1 MTVDPGTAI
10 SVSDR
15 FCRIF
20 LYATGTACFC
30 LLGLN
35 FNTLHDLPLSTVP
48 VCLSVCPSVRTPVS
62 NFSVYNDNSTPNYM
76 ISLGNIVILDKLD
89 YKAFD

>member
-20 LYATGTACFC
+20 FTFNRHRMLF

-35 FNTLHDLPLSTVP
+35 FNTLHDLFESDLPLSTVS
-48 VCLSVCPSVRTPVS
+48 VCLSVRTPVS
-62 NFSVYNDNSTPNYM
+62 NFSVYNDNSTPNDT
-76 ISLGNIVILDKLD
+76 ISLGNIVIRARL
-89 YKAFD
+89 

>member
-10 SVSDR
+10 SVLDR

-20 LYATGTACFC
+20 DMQSAPHAFF

-35 FNTLHDLPLSTVP
+35 FNTFHDLLKVISLKAS
-48 VCLSVCPSVRTPVS
+48 CMSVRPSVRLLVS
-62 NFSVYNDNSTPNYM
+62 N
-76 ISLGNIVILDKLD
+76 LGRAGK
-89 YKAFD
+89 

>member
-20 LYATGTACFC
+20 
-30 LLGLN
+30 
-35 FNTLHDLPLSTVP
+35 DMQ
-48 VCLSVCPSVRTPVS
+48 
-62 NFSVYNDNSTPNYM
+62 STPH
-76 ISLGNIVILDKLD
+76 
-89 YKAFD
+89 AFFAGTELQNVA

>member
-15 FCRIF
+15 FAVF
-20 LYATGTACFC
+20 FDMQSSLHAFC

-35 FNTLHDLPLSTVP
+35 FNTLHDLLRV
-48 VCLSVCPSVRTPVS
+48 
-62 NFSVYNDNSTPNYM
+62 
-76 ISLGNIVILDKLD
+76 ISL
-89 YKAFD
+89 

>member
-20 LYATGTACFC
+20 LHVIGTACFFFAEIE
-30 LLGLN
+30 LK
-35 FNTLHDLPLSTVP
+35 HV
-48 VCLSVCPSVRTPVS
+48 
-62 NFSVYNDNSTPNYM
+62 
-76 ISLGNIVILDKLD
+76 
-89 YKAFD
+89 A

>member
-10 SVSDR
+10 SVSDQ

-20 LYATGTACFC
+20 FMQPAPHAFF

-35 FNTLHDLPLSTVP
+35 FNTLHDLLRV
-48 VCLSVCPSVRTPVS
+48 
-62 NFSVYNDNSTPNYM
+62 
-76 ISLGNIVILDKLD
+76 ISL
-89 YKAFD
+89 

>member
-20 LYATGTACFC
+20 DRQSAPHVFFAGIELKHVA
-30 LLGLN
+30 
-35 FNTLHDLPLSTVP
+35 
-48 VCLSVCPSVRTPVS
+48 
-62 NFSVYNDNSTPNYM
+62 
-76 ISLGNIVILDKLD
+76 
-89 YKAFD
+89 

>member
-1 MTVDPGTAI
+1 MTVETGTAI

-20 LYATGTACFC
+20 YMQSAPHPFF

-35 FNTLHDLPLSTVP
+35 LCLDYICHGRRAIYLSTIFLTVFRHRGNDCGLRRM
-48 VCLSVCPSVRTPVS
+48 CLH
-62 NFSVYNDNSTPNYM
+62 
-76 ISLGNIVILDKLD
+76 
-89 YKAFD
+89 

>member
-20 LYATGTACFC
+20 
-30 LLGLN
+30 
-35 FNTLHDLPLSTVP
+35 
-48 VCLSVCPSVRTPVS
+48 
-62 NFSVYNDNSTPNYM
+62 YM
-76 ISLGNIVILDKLD
+76 QSAPH
-89 YKAFD
+89 AFFFFAGIELQQVA

>member
-20 LYATGTACFC
+20 CNRHSMLFYAGIELQHVACSFES
-30 LLGLN
+30 
-35 FNTLHDLPLSTVP
+35 DLPLSTVS
-48 VCLSVCPSVRTPVS
+48 VCLSVRPLVS
-62 NFSVYNDNSTPNYM
+62 N
-76 ISLGNIVILDKLD
+76 LGRAGK
-89 YKAFD
+89 

>member
-20 LYATGTACFC
+20 YMQSAPHAFFFAGIELQHVAWPFES
-30 LLGLN
+30 
-35 FNTLHDLPLSTVP
+35 DLPLSTV
-48 VCLSVCPSVRTPVS
+48 SVCPSVCP
-62 NFSVYNDNSTPNYM
+62 
-76 ISLGNIVILDKLD
+76 
-89 YKAFD
+89 

>member
-20 LYATGTACFC
+20 RHAIGTACLF

-35 FNTLHDLPLSTVP
+35 FNTLHDLFESDLPLSTVS
-48 VCLSVCPSVRTPVS
+48 VCLSVCLSVRPPVS
-62 NFSVYNDNSTPNYM
+62 NFSVYNDNSTSNYT
-76 ISLGNIVILDKLD
+76 IFLGNVIRARL
-89 YKAFD
+89 

>member
-10 SVSDR
+10 SVADR

-20 LYATGTACFC
+20 DMQSAPHGFC

-35 FNTLHDLPLSTVP
+35 FNTLHDLLRV
-48 VCLSVCPSVRTPVS
+48 
-62 NFSVYNDNSTPNYM
+62 
-76 ISLGNIVILDKLD
+76 ISL
-89 YKAFD
+89 

>member
-20 LYATGTACFC
+20 DMQSARMLFFAGIELQHVA
-30 LLGLN
+30 
-35 FNTLHDLPLSTVP
+35 
-48 VCLSVCPSVRTPVS
+48 
-62 NFSVYNDNSTPNYM
+62 
-76 ISLGNIVILDKLD
+76 
-89 YKAFD
+89 

>member
-20 LYATGTACFC
+20 VTCNRHRMLFFAGIELQHVARSFES
-30 LLGLN
+30 
-35 FNTLHDLPLSTVP
+35 DLPLSTVS
-48 VCLSVCPSVRTPVS
+48 VCLSVRPYAR
-62 NFSVYNDNSTPNYM
+62 
-76 ISLGNIVILDKLD
+76 K
-89 YKAFD
+89 

>member
-20 LYATGTACFC
+20 DMQLAPHAFFFAGTEPPHVA
-30 LLGLN
+30 
-35 FNTLHDLPLSTVP
+35 
-48 VCLSVCPSVRTPVS
+48 
-62 NFSVYNDNSTPNYM
+62 
-76 ISLGNIVILDKLD
+76 
-89 YKAFD
+89 

>member
-1 MTVDPGTAI
+1 MTVEPGTAI

-20 LYATGTACFC
+20 DMHPAPHDMF

-35 FNTLHDLPLSTVP
+35 FNTLHDVLRV
-48 VCLSVCPSVRTPVS
+48 
-62 NFSVYNDNSTPNYM
+62 
-76 ISLGNIVILDKLD
+76 ISL
-89 YKAFD
+89 